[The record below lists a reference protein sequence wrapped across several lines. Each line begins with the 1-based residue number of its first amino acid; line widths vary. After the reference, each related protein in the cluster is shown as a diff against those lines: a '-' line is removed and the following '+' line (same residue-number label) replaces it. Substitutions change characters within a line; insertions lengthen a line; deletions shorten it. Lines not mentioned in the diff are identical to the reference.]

1 MALVNVMEQIVS
13 DKLDQILEG
22 EDCCKCNRCVEDMKA
37 IALNRL
43 PSKYVNTNS
52 GELFSKLNATVRQSS
67 VDINIAVTA
76 AVKLVAQHPSHA
88 AGEST
93 DSE

>member
-88 AGEST
+88 AGEP
-93 DSE
+93 DNQ